1 MERATNLEMAV
12 ESAAMSA
19 AAIGGTESSARTD
32 GSSLDPCAESI
43 PAADAARWRRNTIR
57 YHAAMGLLCLAVV
70 GLSVV
75 MSTTQ
80 RTRVHLPGID
90 APLPELCF
98 SKAMLDG
105 ACPGCGMTRAFI
117 ALGHGNPFDAWR
129 YNPAALLFFPMVA
142 GQIPWRI
149 IQIVRV
155 RRGSSELVAP
165 AWFSAYAIVVLILM
179 LGQWIIGLVT

>member
-1 MERATNLEMAV
+1 MESATNLEMAV
-12 ESAAMSA
+12 ESGAMSG
-19 AAIGGTESSARTD
+19 AAIGATGPSAGSD
-32 GSSLDPCAESI
+32 GISLDHRSEADR
-43 PAADAARWRRNTIR
+43 AADAARARRSAIR

-70 GLSVV
+70 GLSML

-80 RTRVHLPGID
+80 RTRVHLPGIA

-98 SKAMLDG
+98 SKAMLDVS
-105 ACPGCGMTRAFI
+105 CPGCGMTRAFI
-117 ALGHGNPFDAWR
+117 SLGHGNPFDAWR

-155 RRGSSELVAP
+155 RRGAAELVAP

-179 LGQWIIGLVT
+179 LGQWLVGLVT